1 MQITTYSPKVVYKQ
15 YYGPCFGWTGLSGD
29 DQSLFFRYIYG
40 KYRRIQMVRH
50 ATRKTREGISY
61 SVSLGFSLSCWAFA
75 LFLLWGLVIN
85 VADGVSLL
93 SMWHLI
99 LLFLFSLTGAL
110 FRDSWTFDSEKGEV
124 RSFYGVGPFGKS
136 ETIPFCEIANLR
148 LEHFVRGS
156 SDKDAKPTKRFKAM
170 MVFSLSLKD
179 ESSRDIEIIP
189 ERASGGRTEAAIQ
202 AISAVSGLALYV
214 DRPRDMDL
222 HVGLR
227 DPE

>member
-1 MQITTYSPKVVYKQ
+1 
-15 YYGPCFGWTGLSGD
+15 
-29 DQSLFFRYIYG
+29 
-40 KYRRIQMVRH
+40 MVRH
-50 ATRKTREGISY
+50 ATKQTKEGISY
-61 SVSLGFSLSCWAFA
+61 SVSLTFTLSCWVFA

-85 VADGVSLL
+85 ASEGVSLV

-99 LLFLFSLTGAL
+99 LLFLFSLIGAL
-110 FRDSWTFDSEKGEV
+110 FRDSWAFDTERREV
-124 RSFYGVGPFGKS
+124 RSFYGVGPFGKR
-136 ETIPFCEIANLR
+136 EAIPFNEISHLR

-156 SDKDAKPTKRFKAM
+156 TDADAKPTKRRFKAM

-189 ERASGGRTEAAIQ
+189 EKTSGGRTESAIQ
-202 AISAVSGLALYV
+202 AISAVSGLSMSI

>member
-1 MQITTYSPKVVYKQ
+1 
-15 YYGPCFGWTGLSGD
+15 
-29 DQSLFFRYIYG
+29 
-40 KYRRIQMVRH
+40 MVRH
-50 ATRKTREGISY
+50 ATRKTKEGISY
-61 SVSLGFSLSCWAFA
+61 SVSLGFSLSCWAFT

-85 VADGVSLL
+85 VGDGVALL

-110 FRDSWTFDSEKGEV
+110 FRDSWAFDSEREEV

-136 ETIPFCEIANLR
+136 ETIPFSEISHLS

-156 SDKDAKPTKRFKAM
+156 TDKDAKPTKRRFKAM
-170 MVFSLSLKD
+170 LVFSLSLKD

-189 ERASGGRTEAAIQ
+189 ERTSGGRTESSVQ
-202 AISAVSGLALYV
+202 AISAVSGLSLYV